1 MSGDSTRFLYPFLDE
16 EARDAGALLADLAAS
31 ARLKWADSVRLGEG
45 SVARCEDGLRAAA
58 RAMAE
63 RVAGG
68 GRVLVFGNGGSAA
81 DADAFVQLLC
91 RPPRGPSVAARSLVA
106 DASVLTALGNDIG
119 VESVFA
125 RQLMAHARPVDVAVG
140 FSTSGN
146 SANLVA
152 AFAEARRSGLVTV
165 GLAGYDGGAMAA
177 SGHVDHCLIVDSDS
191 VHRIQEAQVVVAHH
205 LWQLLQ
211 AELETGVPA

>member
-1 MSGDSTRFLYPFLDE
+1 MSGDSTGFLYPFLDGGE
-16 EARDAGALLADLAAS
+16 QDTDALLADLAGS
-31 ARLKWADSVRLGEG
+31 ARSKWADSVGLGED
-45 SVARCEDGLRAAA
+45 SVAERADGLRAAA
-58 RAMAE
+58 EAMAD
-63 RVAGG
+63 RVADG
-68 GRVLVFGNGGSAA
+68 GRVLAFGNGGSAA

-91 RPPRGPSVAARSLVA
+91 RPPTGPPVAARSLVA

-140 FSTSGN
+140 FSTSGD

-152 AFAEARRSGLVTV
+152 AFAEARRIGMATV

-177 SGHVDHCLIVDSDS
+177 SGHVEHCLVVAADS
-191 VHRIQEAQVVVAHH
+191 VHRIQEAQVVVAHR

-211 AELETGVPA
+211 TELQAGATP

>member
-1 MSGDSTRFLYPFLDE
+1 MSGDSTGFLYPFLDDGE
-16 EARDAGALLADLAAS
+16 QDTDGLLADLAAS
-31 ARLKWADSVRLGEG
+31 ARAKWADSIRLGEG
-45 SVARCEDGLRAAA
+45 SIARCEDELRAAA
-58 RAMAE
+58 RAVAD
-63 RVAGG
+63 RVVAG

-91 RPPRGPSVAARSLVA
+91 RPPRGPSVAARSLVD

-140 FSTSGN
+140 FSTSGD

>member
-1 MSGDSTRFLYPFLDE
+1 MTGDSTGFLYPFLD
-16 EARDAGALLADLAAS
+16 DGDQDTDALLADLAAS
-31 ARLKWADSVRLGEG
+31 ARSKWADSVRLGEA
-45 SVARCEDGLRAAA
+45 SVARCDGELREAVRTIAG
-58 RAMAE
+58 
-63 RVAGG
+63 RVAAG

-91 RPPRGPSVAARSLVA
+91 RPPRGAPVAARSLVA

-140 FSTSGN
+140 FSTSGD

-152 AFAEARRSGLVTV
+152 AFAEARRTGLATV
-165 GLAGYDGGAMAA
+165 GFAGYDGGAMAA
-177 SGHVDHCLIVDSDS
+177 SGHVDNCLIVDSDS
-191 VHRIQEAQVVVAHH
+191 VHRIQEAQVVVAHR

>member
-1 MSGDSTRFLYPFLDE
+1 MSGDSTGFLYPFLDDAEQDTE
-16 EARDAGALLADLAAS
+16 ELLADLSAS
-31 ARLKWADSVRLGEG
+31 ARSKWADSVQLGEDTIA
-45 SVARCEDGLRAAA
+45 ARHDELRAAA
-58 RAMAE
+58 GAVAE
-63 RVAGG
+63 RVTAG

-91 RPPRGPSVAARSLVA
+91 RPPAGPPVAARSLVA

-125 RQLMAHARPVDVAVG
+125 RQVMAHARPVDVAVG
-140 FSTSGN
+140 FSTSGD

-152 AFAEARRSGLVTV
+152 AFAAARVRGLTTV

-177 SGHVDHCLIVDSDS
+177 SGHVDHCLVVESDS
-191 VHRIQEAQVVVAHH
+191 VHRIQEAQVAVAHR
-205 LWQLLQ
+205 LWQLIQ
-211 AELETGVPA
+211 AELDAGVPA

>member
-1 MSGDSTRFLYPFLDE
+1 MSGDSTGFLYPFLD
-16 EARDAGALLADLAAS
+16 DAEQDTDDLLADLAGS
-31 ARLKWADSVRLGEG
+31 ARSKWADSVRLGHD
-45 SVARCEDGLRAAA
+45 SVAACDGALREAAD
-58 RAMAE
+58 AMAE
-63 RVAGG
+63 RVSAG

-91 RPPRGPSVAARSLVA
+91 RPPSGPPVAARSLVA

-140 FSTSGN
+140 FSTSGD

-152 AFAEARRSGLVTV
+152 AFAQARRSGLATV

-177 SGHVDHCLIVDSDS
+177 SGHVEHCLVIGSDS
-191 VHRIQEAQVVVAHH
+191 VHRIQEAQLVVAHH

-211 AELETGVPA
+211 TALETTVPA